1 MSLVDASGNP
11 IQPKLDQ
18 NQMMQ
23 LMTGLRIRIDA
34 ANAQL
39 VQLGLLVEYLYEN
52 LSEQGITVDMEN
64 FPKWAETRYAEIQ
77 QQAKQAMDQSK
88 EEVDK
93 IKQSLKDEIGNV
105 EKAVSDA
112 VAEAAASD
120 TTSTTTTA
128 KKTTTK
134 ATAKKT
140 TARKKK

>member
-1 MSLVDASGNP
+1 MSIVDASGNP

-52 LSEQGITVDMEN
+52 LSEQGINVDMEE
-64 FPKWAETRYAEIQ
+64 FPTWAEKRYSEIQ
-77 QQAKQAMDQSK
+77 EQAKQAMQESK

-93 IKQSLKDEIGNV
+93 IKETLKEELSN
-105 EKAVSDA
+105 ATSA
-112 VAEAAASD
+112 VADAAAQ
-120 TTSTTTTA
+120 
-128 KKTTTK
+128 
-134 ATAKKT
+134 ATAAANTQAKAEKKP
-140 TARKKK
+140 RKKVTRTKKS

>member
-1 MSLVDASGNP
+1 MSIVDASGNP

-52 LSEQGITVDMEN
+52 LSEQGVNVDMEE
-64 FPKWAETRYAEIQ
+64 FPTWAEKRYSEIQ
-77 QQAKQAMDQSK
+77 EQAKQAMQESK

-93 IKQSLKDEIGNV
+93 IKETLKEELSNV
-105 EKAVSDA
+105 TSAVADAAEKA
-112 VAEAAASD
+112 
-120 TTSTTTTA
+120 TTA
-128 KKTTTK
+128 K
-134 ATAKKT
+134 AEKKP
-140 TARKKK
+140 RKKVTRTKKS

>member
-1 MSLVDASGNP
+1 MALVDSTGNP

-52 LSEQGITVDMEN
+52 LSEQGISIEMED
-64 FPKWAETRYAEIQ
+64 FPKWAESRYAEIQ
-77 QQAKQAMDQSK
+77 QQAKEAMEQSK

-93 IKQSLKDEIGNV
+93 IKDSLKEELANATDTIKESMQQ
-105 EKAVSDA
+105 AQA
-112 VAEAAASD
+112 QAETA
-120 TTSTTTTA
+120 TSTTT
-128 KKTTTK
+128 KKS
-134 ATAKKT
+134 
-140 TARKKK
+140 TARKTKAKAKKSS

>member
-1 MSLVDASGNP
+1 MALVDSTGNP

-52 LSEQGITVDMEN
+52 LSEQGITIEMED

-93 IKQSLKDEIGNV
+93 IKNSLKEELANATETIKDSVTAATESPPTSKTTKKKPARKT
-105 EKAVSDA
+105 KAK
-112 VAEAAASD
+112 
-120 TTSTTTTA
+120 A
-128 KKTTTK
+128 KKSS
-134 ATAKKT
+134 
-140 TARKKK
+140 